1 MSENSLQMAP
11 FRFTPRVT
19 RIQPSPTLAVMAR
32 ASELTASGI
41 DVVDFGPGEPDF
53 ATPTPVCDAGK
64 DAIDR
69 GMTKYTNTAGSDEL
83 RDAIAGSYNRRY
95 GTSITRKQ
103 VIAGTG
109 GKQELFNFILALV
122 DEGDEIVIPAP
133 YWVSF
138 PDQVLFAGG
147 TPVFA
152 PLDPASN
159 FRPRLSDIEPKV
171 TERTRGIIVNSP
183 SNPSGAVIQEEEL
196 ERIVSFC
203 AERDIFL
210 LFDETYEFFVY
221 DGSTHHS
228 AIRWF
233 ERYPRT
239 VMIVN
244 SMSKTW
250 AMTGWRLGF
259 GIAHPEI
266 IAAASKIQSHSTSN
280 PSSIAQHAAIAA
292 LGCGEEHVRRMFE
305 AYVER
310 RTWLVDAINR
320 IPGFSCLPPD
330 GAFYIFPSVSA
341 LFGRNGIRDSTSL
354 AGYLLDEARVA
365 VVPGAA
371 FGNDDHVRIS
381 YATSME
387 RLEEGLRR
395 IDEAVRRL

>member
-1 MSENSLQMAP
+1 MSENSLQTAP
-11 FRFTPRVT
+11 FRLTPRVT

-32 ASELTASGI
+32 ASELAASGI

-53 ATPTPVCDAGK
+53 ATPAPVCDAGK

-83 RDAIAGSYNRRY
+83 RDAIAESYNRRY

-203 AERDIFL
+203 VERDIFL

-233 ERYPRT
+233 EQYPRT

-292 LGCGEEHVRRMFE
+292 LGCGEEHVRRMFD

-310 RTWLVDAINR
+310 RTWLVEAINR

-341 LFGRNGIRDSTSL
+341 LFGRNGIRDSTSF

-371 FGNDDHVRIS
+371 FGSDDHVRIS